1 MGLNRKEASRL
12 RLGGDS
18 VEGAGRGPRPR
29 AGLARAARI
38 GLALVGALALAGCL
52 SSDHG
57 KPQETSVPLPPPR
70 IATSQPVESPE
81 HKRLIALFGG
91 EYHAPATER
100 YLNEVLA
107 RLASASGTPGEA
119 YRVTILNT
127 PAVNAFALPSGNL
140 YVTRGLLA
148 LANDGSEIAAVM
160 AHEIAHVMARH
171 ASQRAEL
178 EKRSEVI
185 SKAASVIQNREKGEE
200 VQANARLTIAS
211 FSRQQEFEADQMGVK
226 VIARAGYDPYGAS
239 RFLASLGQ
247 STALRAALLGQSSA
261 SERLD
266 MMATHPSTPERVAQT
281 LAAARQISA
290 PGIGDTARDTYLGAI
305 AGITYGDDPS
315 EGFTRGRRFVHP
327 KLGFAFVAPDGFTL
341 ENTARAVLGTA
352 SGGVEAL
359 RLDNV
364 RIPATTTLE
373 DYLAS
378 GWIDGLQQGSIE
390 PLTVNGLPA
399 ATATARGGE
408 WTFRVA
414 VIRLGT
420 DLYRLIFATRTLTP
434 ERDQRFH
441 ESIESFRRIPSS
453 EAASIRP
460 LHLEI
465 VNSSSEKVDALAG
478 RMAVPERPLETFLI
492 LNGLD
497 HGGPL
502 KPNEKYKLVVE

>member
-1 MGLNRKEASRL
+1 M
-12 RLGGDS
+12 RLGCDS
-18 VEGAGRGPRPR
+18 TENAGPGHRPR
-29 AGLARAARI
+29 GWFFVRAAAAAV
-38 GLALVGALALAGCL
+38 ALGCALALSGCL
-52 SSDHG
+52 SYEHA
-57 KPQETSVPLPPPR
+57 KPPEASVPLPPPR
-70 IATSQPVESPE
+70 AAASQPAESPE
-81 HKRLIALFGG
+81 HRRLIALFGG
-91 EYHAPATER
+91 EYRAPATEH

-107 RLASASGTPGEA
+107 RLAVATGTPGEA

-140 YVTRGLLA
+140 YMTRGLIA

-171 ASQRAEL
+171 ASLRAEL

-211 FSRQQEFEADQMGVK
+211 FSRQQEFEADQMGVR
-226 VIARAGYDPYGAS
+226 VIAKAGYDPYGAS
-239 RFLASLGQ
+239 RFLASLGH
-247 STALRAALLGQSSA
+247 STALRTSLLGQSST

-290 PGIGDTARDTYLGAI
+290 PGIGDTARDSYLAAI

-352 SGGVEAL
+352 SGGAEAL

-390 PLTVNGLPA
+390 PMTVNGLPA

-420 DLYRLIFATRTLTP
+420 DIYRLIFATRSLTP
-434 ERDQRFH
+434 DRDQRFH
-441 ESIESFRRIPSS
+441 ESIDSFRRIPSS

-460 LHLEI
+460 LHIEI
-465 VNSSSEKVDALAG
+465 VTSGSDQIEALAS

-492 LNGLD
+492 LNGLER
-497 HGGPL
+497 GSAL